1 MFGRPAVLTGGHLAC
16 PAAARL
22 PTPPDSPMAPPV
34 LALKNARLRIGQQ
47 ELFAGLDA
55 MLARGDRV
63 CLVGRNGSGKSTL
76 LRVLA
81 GLIELDSGEVFTQ
94 PRVTIAYLPQEP
106 QLPAGATSADLV
118 LLGLPAA
125 ERGDAARYRADILLA
140 DLGMEPERGAPG
152 PLRRRDPPRLAGPG
166 AGRRARGAAAGR
178 AHQPSRPADHRMAG
192 GAPRGLRRLV
202 RRDQPRP
209 PLPDPP
215 LDPDLVARP
224 RHPAQQRQRLCRLRG
239 MERAGAG
246 RRGSRYPAPRQAAGG
261 RDALAAPRRHRPPQA
276 QHGPAAPAAGP
287 APAAPPADRPA
298 RHGQAA
304 RRHAGAS
311 AAGW

>member
-1 MFGRPAVLTGGHLAC
+1 MPGRGRAYPHPQNRA
-16 PAAARL
+16 
-22 PTPPDSPMAPPV
+22 MAPPV

-55 MLARGDRV
+55 MLAHGDRV

-81 GLIELDSGEVFTQ
+81 GLTELDSGEVFTQ

-106 QLPAGATSADLV
+106 QLPPAATLADLV

-125 ERGDAARYRADILLA
+125 ERGEAARYRADILLA
-140 DLGMEPERGAPG
+140 ELGMEPERAPEG
-152 PLRRRDPPRLAGPG
+152 LSGGEIRRVSLAQALVAEPDVLLLDEPTNHLDLPTIEWLEERLAGV
-166 AGRRARGAAAGR
+166 
-178 AHQPSRPADHRMAG
+178 
-192 GAPRGLRRLV
+192 RRLV
-202 RRDQPRP
+202 RRHQPRP

-224 RHPAQQRQRLCRLRG
+224 RHACAAASSG
-239 MERAGAG
+239 YAGFEDWSGQVLAAEEAE
-246 RRGSRYPAPRQAAGG
+246 YPAPRQAAGG

-276 QHGPAAPAAGP
+276 QHGPAAQSAGP
-287 APAAPPADRPA
+287 APAAPPADRTA
-298 RHGQAA
+298 GLGQAA
-304 RRHAGAS
+304 RRLAGAS